1 MPQDDQRTD
10 KDHGR
15 QQRGGARSEQMR
27 GENTAAAEA
36 MSTRM
41 AEIGANSFNAGLRMQ
56 TEMFD
61 TLQTIGHQWMERR
74 TCEAELALNLPNR
87 LVGAR
92 TLPDAVA
99 AYQECS
105 ASGLP
110 CAMRTA
116 GALSPTGRR
125 SSQLACAASPTFH
138 LALRVEGPRSA
149 GCIAPNLKDRERDA
163 GAHVDRAPRQGSAGH
178 RSLCP
183 RPRDAAAA
191 WPSYAVH
198 HTRNERKNRALGSTG
213 QGWKERPC
221 DVSKY

>member
-99 AYQECS
+99 AYQEWLSEWLAICNEDRRRFVSDGQKIVATSVRCFTNISPS
-105 ASGLP
+105 A
-110 CAMRTA
+110 
-116 GALSPTGRR
+116 
-125 SSQLACAASPTFH
+125 
-138 LALRVEGPRSA
+138 
-149 GCIAPNLKDRERDA
+149 
-163 GAHVDRAPRQGSAGH
+163 
-178 RSLCP
+178 
-183 RPRDAAAA
+183 
-191 WPSYAVH
+191 PS
-198 HTRNERKNRALGSTG
+198 
-213 QGWKERPC
+213 
-221 DVSKY
+221 

>member
-99 AYQECS
+99 AYQEWLSEWLAMCNEDSRRFVSDGQKIVATSVRCFTNISPS
-105 ASGLP
+105 A
-110 CAMRTA
+110 
-116 GALSPTGRR
+116 
-125 SSQLACAASPTFH
+125 
-138 LALRVEGPRSA
+138 
-149 GCIAPNLKDRERDA
+149 
-163 GAHVDRAPRQGSAGH
+163 
-178 RSLCP
+178 
-183 RPRDAAAA
+183 
-191 WPSYAVH
+191 PS
-198 HTRNERKNRALGSTG
+198 
-213 QGWKERPC
+213 
-221 DVSKY
+221 

>member
-87 LVGAR
+87 LVG
-92 TLPDAVA
+92 
-99 AYQECS
+99 
-105 ASGLP
+105 
-110 CAMRTA
+110 
-116 GALSPTGRR
+116 
-125 SSQLACAASPTFH
+125 
-138 LALRVEGPRSA
+138 
-149 GCIAPNLKDRERDA
+149 
-163 GAHVDRAPRQGSAGH
+163 GAH
-178 RSLCP
+178 
-183 RPRDAAAA
+183 AARCRCRLSGMAQRVA
-191 WPSYAVH
+191 RHV
-198 HTRNERKNRALGSTG
+198 
-213 QGWKERPC
+213 Q
-221 DVSKY
+221 

>member
-74 TCEAELALNLPNR
+74 TCEADSICRTGSSGRARCPMPLPPIRN
-87 LVGAR
+87 G
-92 TLPDAVA
+92 
-99 AYQECS
+99 S

-116 GALSPTGRR
+116 GALSPTDRR
-125 SSQLACAASPTFH
+125 SSQLVCAASPTFH
-138 LALRVEGPRSA
+138 LVLRVEAPRSA

-178 RSLCP
+178 RSRCP
-183 RPRDAAAA
+183 RSRDAAAA

-198 HTRNERKNRALGSTG
+198 HTRNERKNTALGSTG

-221 DVSKY
+221 DVSNY